1 MSKMV
6 KKKREGSLRQSDG
19 GFLASVQSALKCE
32 LDSLQ
37 VAREVKTGN
46 ANTIVQSK
54 LGRLAQRYES
64 GLAAGQTAD

>member
-54 LGRLAQRYES
+54 LGQWAQRHES

>member
-1 MSKMV
+1 MV
-6 KKKREGSLRQSDG
+6 KKKREGSLRQRDG
-19 GFLASVQSALKCE
+19 GLLASAQSALRCD

-54 LGRLAQRYES
+54 PGQWAQRHES